1 MQQALAFM
9 CLQPFD
15 APSTEKQLMHLIKD
29 KTGHWITTTL
39 TQIVWR
45 LHVHVVFPSLFTIRP
60 AQNCRVVTTS
70 QDLASNSCA
79 IGNYET
85 AARFFRSFIANC
97 REDNGSGIPLGGGYA
112 DFAPC
117 QDYSAVHL
125 PSRKL
130 GRGSLEI
137 GVVVRTCAVRRAKLP
152 IVESGPGFGVSPKT
166 HLHLVAFPDLD
177 GLPFDLEQMRQTI
190 DSVGKNPNRGFSV
203 GRV

>member
-70 QDLASNSCA
+70 QDSLSNSCA
-79 IGNYET
+79 RGKPTRQLLDFSEASLRT
-85 AARFFRSFIANC
+85 VARAIDVRFHL
-97 REDNGSGIPLGGGYA
+97 EGGCA

-117 QDYSAVHL
+117 QDYSAVRSL
-125 PSRKL
+125 RESWVEETSKL
-130 GRGSLEI
+130 G
-137 GVVVRTCAVRRAKLP
+137 AWW
-152 IVESGPGFGVSPKT
+152 
-166 HLHLVAFPDLD
+166 
-177 GLPFDLEQMRQTI
+177 
-190 DSVGKNPNRGFSV
+190 
-203 GRV
+203 